1 MLGSDVLGVEV
12 LDVEVLDV
20 LLVDVEHLQ
29 GSWTAGCQT
38 T

>member
-1 MLGSDVLGVEV
+1 MLGSDVLDVEV

>member
-1 MLGSDVLGVEV
+1 MLGSDVLDVEV

-20 LLVDVEHLQ
+20 LLVDVENLQ

>member
-1 MLGSDVLGVEV
+1 MLGSDVLDVEV

-29 GSWTAGCQT
+29 SSWTAGCQT